1 MARSWLVMWPLPAFV
16 RSPSYDGHEDAAAAP
31 GAYRGPKPA
40 ARRFS
45 FARATQNMFWVY
57 ALGLSFLIFAVAAG
71 HDHEPV
77 GVAAALLVVIALG
90 YLGAAWA
97 ADASLRFR
105 WIYLLGFTTATVAT
119 AFVWGWDFTNLSVYV
134 AIMTATLIPWGQARI
149 VILALG
155 VLLIAVAVG
164 QRDLGPAY
172 LALIAVGIALG
183 VGAGIESGRIA
194 HKLACAEQQVSTL
207 AVAAERERIAR
218 DLHDI
223 LGHSLTA
230 VAIKAGLAARLVEHD
245 PVAAREQLAEVEAVA
260 RQALADVRATASGYR
275 EVRVAGEIASA
286 RSVLSA
292 AGIEARLPTAVP
304 ALPDPAAELFGWVVR
319 EAVTNVVRHSHAH
332 VCTITLDTDAV
343 RVSDDG
349 DGLPPGPS
357 SGSGLAGLSA
367 RLEQVGMEL
376 RLTSAPGHGTTL
388 EAGPVRIPTP
398 ATADR
403 VQQNVRAASR

>member
-1 MARSWLVMWPLPAFV
+1 MATWRVVTWPPLFARSPT
-16 RSPSYDGHEDAAAAP
+16 YDSCEDASAAP
-31 GAYRGPKPA
+31 GAYRGPRPL
-40 ARRFS
+40 ARRYS
-45 FARATQNMFWVY
+45 FARARQNMFWVY
-57 ALGLSFLIFAVAAG
+57 AFGLVFLVFAVAAG
-71 HDHEPV
+71 DDDGSAV
-77 GVAAALLVVIALG
+77 VALSLSAVIAVG

-97 ADASLRFR
+97 ADASLRWR
-105 WIYLLGFTTATVAT
+105 WAYLSIYVAVIVAT
-119 AFVWGWDFTNLSVYV
+119 ASFWGWNFLNFAVYV

-149 VILALG
+149 AVVGLG
-155 VLLIAVAVG
+155 LLLLVAAMG
-164 QRDLGPAY
+164 QHDLGPAY

-194 HKLACAEQQVSTL
+194 HKLARAEQQVSTL

-245 PVAAREQLAEVEAVA
+245 PAAAREQLAEVEAVA

-304 ALPDPAAELFGWVVR
+304 ALPEPVAELFGWVVR

-332 VCTITLDTDAV
+332 VCTITLEPDAV

-357 SGSGLAGLSA
+357 TGSGLTGLSL
-367 RLEQVGMEL
+367 RVEQAGMEL
-376 RLTSAPGHGTTL
+376 RLTSAPGHGTTV
-388 EAGPVRIPTP
+388 EAGPVRTPTP
-398 ATADR
+398 ATVDQTQH
-403 VQQNVRAASR
+403 VVRTVSR